1 MEAVKTNIIGTE
13 NLLDAATANSVE
25 RVVVLSTD
33 KAVYPINAM
42 GISKSMMEKV
52 AISKA
57 RDEFHRDGTI
67 ITVTRYGNVLF
78 SRGSIIPFF
87 INLIKQN
94 KDLPITDPTMTR
106 FLMTLDESVS
116 LVLMAFENG
125 NHGDTFVQKANA
137 TNVESISK
145 ALKNIFNSD
154 VGIKIIGPRHG
165 EKLHETL
172 CSSEEMSKAIE
183 LESYL
188 RIPADLR
195 TIDYKKIEGNQE
207 HEIDL
212 NIAPYSSN
220 SNTLI
225 NLDELVDYLNKQSY
239 IQDQL
244 K

>member
-1 MEAVKTNIIGTE
+1 
-13 NLLDAATANSVE
+13 
-25 RVVVLSTD
+25 
-33 KAVYPINAM
+33 
-42 GISKSMMEKV
+42 MMEKV

-165 EKLHETL
+165 KYETL

-188 RIPADLR
+188 RMQQI
-195 TIDYKKIEGNQE
+195 
-207 HEIDL
+207 
-212 NIAPYSSN
+212 
-220 SNTLI
+220 
-225 NLDELVDYLNKQSY
+225 
-239 IQDQL
+239 
-244 K
+244 